1 MASYC
6 GPRAC
11 LRSFPCERPCYS
23 FPAFCSVHRARRA
36 DTLTHSASAAR
47 ALSGS
52 AAPHGRLRCS
62 RRTSLAVFFPRL
74 PTPPPFTDSRRR
86 IGRALRSADGRGRQ
100 KSGRGRRW
108 QKEFL
113 LHAAAR
119 SDAGGRSPICSTGNA
134 SCGLRAALGPAKD
147 GGLSRCRSMHES
159 DLPKHRA
166 TLV

>member
-11 LRSFPCERPCYS
+11 LRSFPCERPCHS

-36 DTLTHSASAAR
+36 DTLTHSAFAAR
-47 ALSGS
+47 SLSGS
-52 AAPHGRLRCS
+52 AAPHSPLRS
-62 RRTSLAVFFPRL
+62 SSRTSRAVFFPRL
-74 PTPPPFTDSRRR
+74 PSPPPFTDSRRR
-86 IGRALRSADGRGRQ
+86 IGTRTAQDRRGGRQ

>member
-47 ALSGS
+47 SLSGS

-74 PTPPPFTDSRRR
+74 PSPPAAHEQPAPNRTRTTLGRR
-86 IGRALRSADGRGRQ
+86 GGRQ